1 MNATGNNTIEL
12 KLADAAAPVTGSLA
26 SSVADVAAKSALE
39 SKKTPVPASAGTAK
53 TNIFD
58 FDRASLERFFEE
70 ELGEKRFRAHQVM
83 KWIHHRYVT
92 DFAGM
97 TDLGKALR
105 AKLEERA
112 VVHAPQ
118 LIFDKAS
125 TDGTHKW
132 LLGMDPKNAIETVY
146 IPDKGRGTLCV
157 SSQVGC
163 ALNCQFCSTATQG
176 FNRNL
181 STAEII
187 GQVWI
192 AARHL
197 GNVPHQQRKLTNVV
211 MMGMG
216 EPLAN
221 FDNVVRA
228 MSIMR
233 DDLGYGLA
241 NKRVTLSTAGMVP
254 MIDRLAAESDVSL
267 AVSLHAPT
275 DELRSELVPLNKKY
289 PIAELM
295 DACVRYALRKKG
307 ESVTF
312 EYTLMKGVNDQPQ
325 HARELVR
332 LMREFD
338 RRVQMKDAA
347 KVNLIPFNPFPG
359 TRFERPDDETIRG
372 FQKLLNNAGMIA
384 PVRRTRGDDIDAACG
399 QLKGQVMDRTRRQAE
414 FRKRLN
420 AQEAGDAA
428 A

>member
-1 MNATGNNTIEL
+1 MSDSRVPTIDITL
-12 KLADAAAPVTGSLA
+12 LGDTQRGDMAAAGANARATPAA
-26 SSVADVAAKSALE
+26 SHR
-39 SKKTPVPASAGTAK
+39 PAEDSR

-58 FDRASLERFFEE
+58 FDRAMLERFFEE
-70 ELGEKRFRAHQVM
+70 DLGEKTFRAHQVM
-83 KWIHHRYVT
+83 KWIHHRYAT
-92 DFAGM
+92 EFADM
-97 TDLGKALR
+97 TDLGKTLR

-112 VVHAPQ
+112 VVRAPKV
-118 LIFDKAS
+118 IFDKAS
-125 TDGTHKW
+125 EDGTHKW
-132 LLGMDPKNAIETVY
+132 LLGMDPKNAIEAVF

-181 STAEII
+181 TTAEII

-197 GNVPHQQRKLTNVV
+197 GNVPHLQRKLTNVV

-216 EPLAN
+216 EPLMN

-241 NKRVTLSTAGMVP
+241 NKRVTLSTAGVVP
-254 MIDRLAAESDVSL
+254 MIDRLGQESDVSL

-275 DELRSELVPLNKKY
+275 DELRTSLVPLNKKY
-289 PIAELM
+289 PIAVLM
-295 DACVRYALRKKG
+295 DACVRYAQRKRG
-307 ESVTF
+307 SSVTF
-312 EYTLMKGVNDQPQ
+312 EYTLMKDVNDQPEQ
-325 HARELVR
+325 ARGLVK
-332 LMREFD
+332 LMQEFD

-347 KVNLIPFNPFPG
+347 KVNLIPFNPYPG
-359 TRFERPDDETIRG
+359 TRFARPTNEAIRA
-372 FQKLLNNAGMIA
+372 FQKQLNNAGMIA

-399 QLKGQVMDRTRRQAE
+399 QLKGQVMDRTRRSAE
-414 FRKRLN
+414 HRKRLHD
-420 AQEAGDAA
+420 AGISDAA
-428 A
+428 